1 MILREA
7 IRQVRGFRYMIEQL
21 DICSAVGRR
30 VLYDLPWLDSKS
42 RLEAEFERI
51 QKIMV
56 LFEQPENESRLERLT
71 GKLMQVR
78 DIRGTIGR
86 MAMEQVLDDL
96 ELFELKT
103 FALCSEEIRELVEE
117 WRIVLLPEL
126 EPVAR
131 LLDPEGNRIPH
142 FYIYDTYSAEL
153 ARLRAEIKQ
162 KSLQGAE
169 ERELEALY
177 VQSVVLEDK
186 VREELSVQLRPYHDD
201 LKQALEAVGLLDVVL
216 AIARQAIR
224 GQLTLPQI
232 PEEGEMVFEGLFHP
246 QIREI
251 LEQEGRAFQAVDL
264 KLEKGTTVITGAN
277 MAGKTVLLKSVQLA
291 QYLMQFGFYVPA
303 RRAGMPLVEQ
313 VLTSIGDDQDE
324 LNGLSSYAAEML
336 RVDEMIRQVRQR
348 SKILVLIDELARTT
362 NPVEGRA
369 IVNGV
374 VDFLTTH
381 RVMAMVTTHYSG
393 ITAECRKLRVRG
405 FVENR
410 VEGNMTLKNINEF
423 IDYSLEEDSGE
434 EVPQEA
440 MRIAWM
446 LGIDRGVLER
456 VENYLQEENP
466 DWKKTVQ

>member
-103 FALCSEEIRELVEE
+103 FALCSEEIRGLVEE

-126 EPVAR
+126 EPVVR

-216 AIARQAIR
+216 AKARQAIR

-277 MAGKTVLLKSVQLA
+277 MAGKSTFLRTIGINYLLGCMGAPVCADSMTFTPLPLFTGLRASDSLADNESYFFAELKRLQQIVLRLRRGEKLFIILDEILRGTNSVDKQTGSLALIRQLV
-291 QYLMQFGFYVPA
+291 G
-303 RRAGMPLVEQ
+303 AGATGIIATHDLALGKLADSLPGKVSNYRFEAAIQ
-313 VLTSIGDDQDE
+313 GDE
-324 LNGLSSYAAEML
+324 LTFSYRLQPGIAENMNACFLMKKMGIIPSDSS
-336 RVDEMIRQVRQR
+336 
-348 SKILVLIDELARTT
+348 
-362 NPVEGRA
+362 
-369 IVNGV
+369 
-374 VDFLTTH
+374 
-381 RVMAMVTTHYSG
+381 
-393 ITAECRKLRVRG
+393 
-405 FVENR
+405 EN
-410 VEGNMTLKNINEF
+410 
-423 IDYSLEEDSGE
+423 D
-434 EVPQEA
+434 
-440 MRIAWM
+440 
-446 LGIDRGVLER
+446 
-456 VENYLQEENP
+456 
-466 DWKKTVQ
+466 

>member
-1 MILREA
+1 MKNNPIIDILNK
-7 IRQVRGFRYMIEQL
+7 Y
-21 DICSAVGRR
+21 
-30 VLYDLPWLDSKS
+30 
-42 RLEAEFERI
+42 
-51 QKIMV
+51 
-56 LFEQPENESRLERLT
+56 N
-71 GKLMQVR
+71 
-78 DIRGTIGR
+78 
-86 MAMEQVLDDL
+86 DDL
-96 ELFELKT
+96 LHIINEDNKDN
-103 FALCSEEIRELVEE
+103 
-117 WRIVLLPEL
+117 VLIILDNITDS
-126 EPVAR
+126 
-131 LLDPEGNRIPH
+131 LLDKVQENIIVKDDILSLTLIVKNEAFYIKEWIEFHRMIGVTH

-216 AIARQAIR
+216 AKARQAIR

-410 VEGNMTLKNINEF
+410 IEGNMTLKNINEF

>member
-1 MILREA
+1 MIKEVYDYIINLTLSIKSSIKKERNLL
-7 IRQVRGFRYMIEQL
+7 INNNLSIN
-21 DICSAVGRR
+21 IAV
-30 VLYDLPWLDSKS
+30 DN
-42 RLEAEFERI
+42 I
-51 QKIMV
+51 QKIITKFKQYLEEYSCLKNNKDNV
-56 LFEQPENESRLERLT
+56 LIILDNIT
-71 GKLMQVR
+71 G
-78 DIRGTIGR
+78 
-86 MAMEQVLDDL
+86 
-96 ELFELKT
+96 
-103 FALCSEEIRELVEE
+103 S
-117 WRIVLLPEL
+117 
-126 EPVAR
+126 
-131 LLDPEGNRIPH
+131 LLDKVQENIIVKDDILSLTLIVKNEAFYIKEWIEFHRMIGVTH

-216 AIARQAIR
+216 AKARQAIR

>member
-103 FALCSEEIRELVEE
+103 FALCSEEIRGLVEE

-126 EPVAR
+126 EPVVR

-216 AIARQAIR
+216 AKARQAIR
-224 GQLTLPQI
+224 GQLTLQ
-232 PEEGEMVFEGLFHP
+232 P

>member
-103 FALCSEEIRELVEE
+103 FALCSEEIRGLVEE

-126 EPVAR
+126 EPVVR

-177 VQSVVLEDK
+177 VQGVVLEDK
-186 VREELSVQLRPYHDD
+186 VREE
-201 LKQALEAVGLLDVVL
+201 
-216 AIARQAIR
+216 
-224 GQLTLPQI
+224 
-232 PEEGEMVFEGLFHP
+232 
-246 QIREI
+246 
-251 LEQEGRAFQAVDL
+251 
-264 KLEKGTTVITGAN
+264 
-277 MAGKTVLLKSVQLA
+277 
-291 QYLMQFGFYVPA
+291 
-303 RRAGMPLVEQ
+303 
-313 VLTSIGDDQDE
+313 
-324 LNGLSSYAAEML
+324 
-336 RVDEMIRQVRQR
+336 
-348 SKILVLIDELARTT
+348 
-362 NPVEGRA
+362 
-369 IVNGV
+369 
-374 VDFLTTH
+374 
-381 RVMAMVTTHYSG
+381 
-393 ITAECRKLRVRG
+393 
-405 FVENR
+405 
-410 VEGNMTLKNINEF
+410 
-423 IDYSLEEDSGE
+423 
-434 EVPQEA
+434 
-440 MRIAWM
+440 
-446 LGIDRGVLER
+446 
-456 VENYLQEENP
+456 
-466 DWKKTVQ
+466 

>member
-103 FALCSEEIRELVEE
+103 FALCSEEIRGLVEE

-126 EPVAR
+126 EPVVR

-216 AIARQAIR
+216 AKARQAIR
-224 GQLTLPQI
+224 G
-232 PEEGEMVFEGLFHP
+232 P

-410 VEGNMTLKNINEF
+410 IEGNMTLKNINEF

>member
-1 MILREA
+1 
-7 IRQVRGFRYMIEQL
+7 
-21 DICSAVGRR
+21 
-30 VLYDLPWLDSKS
+30 
-42 RLEAEFERI
+42 
-51 QKIMV
+51 MV

-103 FALCSEEIRELVEE
+103 FALCSEEIRGLVEE

-126 EPVAR
+126 EPGVR

-216 AIARQAIR
+216 AKARQAIR

-313 VLTSIGDDQDE
+313 VLTSIGDDQ
-324 LNGLSSYAAEML
+324 
-336 RVDEMIRQVRQR
+336 
-348 SKILVLIDELARTT
+348 DELARTT

>member
-1 MILREA
+1 
-7 IRQVRGFRYMIEQL
+7 
-21 DICSAVGRR
+21 
-30 VLYDLPWLDSKS
+30 
-42 RLEAEFERI
+42 
-51 QKIMV
+51 MV

-103 FALCSEEIRELVEE
+103 FALCSEEIRGLVEE

-126 EPVAR
+126 
-131 LLDPEGNRIPH
+131 EGNRIPH

-216 AIARQAIR
+216 AKARQAIR

-348 SKILVLIDELARTT
+348 SKILVLIA
-362 NPVEGRA
+362 
-369 IVNGV
+369 
-374 VDFLTTH
+374 
-381 RVMAMVTTHYSG
+381 
-393 ITAECRKLRVRG
+393 
-405 FVENR
+405 
-410 VEGNMTLKNINEF
+410 
-423 IDYSLEEDSGE
+423 
-434 EVPQEA
+434 
-440 MRIAWM
+440 
-446 LGIDRGVLER
+446 
-456 VENYLQEENP
+456 
-466 DWKKTVQ
+466 

>member
-30 VLYDLPWLDSKS
+30 VLYNLPWLSSKP
-42 RLEAEFERI
+42 RLEAEFERVR
-51 QKIMV
+51 KIMT
-56 LFEQPENESRLERLT
+56 LLEQPENESRLECLA

-86 MAMEQVLDDL
+86 TATEQVLDDL
-96 ELFELKT
+96 ELFELKV
-103 FALCSEEIRELVEE
+103 FALCSEEIRELTGE
-117 WRIVLLPEL
+117 WQIVSLPVL
-126 EPVAR
+126 EPVVC

-142 FYIYDTYSAEL
+142 FYIYDSYSAEL
-153 ARLRAEIKQ
+153 ARLRAEIKR

-169 ERELEALY
+169 ERELEALHA
-177 VQSVVLEDK
+177 QSVALEDQ
-186 VREELSVQLRPYHDD
+186 VREKLSMQLGPYHDD

-216 AIARQAIR
+216 AKARQAKT

-232 PEEGEMVFEGLFHP
+232 REEGEMVFEGLFHP

-251 LEQEGRAFQAVDL
+251 LKQEGRAFQAIDL
-264 KLEKGTTVITGAN
+264 KLEKRATVITGAN

-303 RRAGMPLVEQ
+303 RRACMPLVEQ

-336 RVDEMIRQVRQR
+336 RVDEMIRQARQQ
-348 SKILVLIDELARTT
+348 SKVLVLIDELARTT

-393 ITAECRKLRVRG
+393 ITAGCRKLRVRG

-410 VEGNMTLKNINEF
+410 TEGDMTLKNINEF

-434 EVPQEA
+434 EVPREA
-440 MRIAWM
+440 MRIARM
-446 LGIDRGVLER
+446 LGVDCGLLER

>member
-103 FALCSEEIRELVEE
+103 FALCSEEIRGLVEE

-126 EPVAR
+126 EPVVR

-216 AIARQAIR
+216 AKARQAIR
-224 GQLTLPQI
+224 RQLTLPQI

-277 MAGKTVLLKSVQLA
+277 MAGKSTFLRTIGINYLLGCMGAPVCADSMTFTPLPLFTGLRASDSLADNESYFFAELKRLQQIVLRLRRGEKLFIILDEILRGTNSVDKQTGSLALIRQLV
-291 QYLMQFGFYVPA
+291 G
-303 RRAGMPLVEQ
+303 AGATGIIATHDLALGKLAESLPGK
-313 VLTSIGDDQDE
+313 IGNYRFEAAIQGDE
-324 LNGLSSYAAEML
+324 LTFSYRLQPGIAENMNACFLMKKMGIIPSDSS
-336 RVDEMIRQVRQR
+336 
-348 SKILVLIDELARTT
+348 
-362 NPVEGRA
+362 
-369 IVNGV
+369 
-374 VDFLTTH
+374 
-381 RVMAMVTTHYSG
+381 
-393 ITAECRKLRVRG
+393 
-405 FVENR
+405 EN
-410 VEGNMTLKNINEF
+410 
-423 IDYSLEEDSGE
+423 D
-434 EVPQEA
+434 
-440 MRIAWM
+440 
-446 LGIDRGVLER
+446 
-456 VENYLQEENP
+456 
-466 DWKKTVQ
+466 